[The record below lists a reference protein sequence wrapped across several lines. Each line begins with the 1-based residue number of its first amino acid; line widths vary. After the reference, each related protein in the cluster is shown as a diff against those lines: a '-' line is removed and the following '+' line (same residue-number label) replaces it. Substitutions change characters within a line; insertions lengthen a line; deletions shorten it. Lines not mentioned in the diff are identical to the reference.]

1 MGRACSSMKVKTNR
15 SDLLLQIFA
24 YIFIGFIGIVCFY
37 PLLMTLS
44 VSFSSEKIIAMKGYS
59 AIPQGFTLDTYIYIF
74 GNSGKELLR
83 SYGVTILVTA
93 LGTCFALFIT
103 SMLSFAVSIQ
113 DMKYRNAISF
123 ICNFTIIFGAGLI
136 PWYYVCV
143 NYYHLKDN
151 MLGLIVPSMFS
162 VWNMFLLRTYFKAIS
177 QSLYEAARID
187 GANYFQIYVKIALP
201 LSKTPL
207 LTVGLMYALQYWND
221 WWNALMF
228 VSDKKLWPL
237 QFFLY
242 NILSNVNAISS
253 GRVPSGAAAN
263 IKLPSETV
271 KMAVTIL
278 TIGPILFAY
287 PFIQKYFVS
296 GVMTGA
302 VKE

>member
-1 MGRACSSMKVKTNR
+1 MKIKKNKG
-15 SDLLLQIFA
+15 DIALQIFA
-24 YIFIGFIGIVCFY
+24 YIFIGLIGLVCFY

-44 VSFSSEKIIAMKGYS
+44 VSFSAEKVIAIKGYS
-59 AIPQGFTLDTYIYIF
+59 AIPQDFTLDTYVYIF
-74 GNSGKELLR
+74 GTSGKDILR
-83 SYGVTILVTA
+83 SYGVTIFVTVA
-93 LGTCFALFIT
+93 GTCAALLVT
-103 SMLSFAVSIQ
+103 SMLAFAVSVA
-113 DMKYRNAISF
+113 DLKYRNTIAF
-123 ICNFTIIFGAGLI
+123 ICNFTIIFSAGLI
-136 PWYYVCV
+136 PWYIMCV

-151 MLGLIVPSMFS
+151 LAGLIVPSMFS

-187 GANYFQIYVKIALP
+187 GANYFQIYVKIAMP

-221 WWNALMF
+221 WWNTLMF
-228 VSDKKLWPL
+228 ITEKKLWPL
-237 QFFLY
+237 QYFLY

-263 IKLPSETV
+263 IALPSETV

-278 TIGPILFAY
+278 TIGPIIFAY
-287 PFIQKYFVS
+287 PFIQKYFVD

>member
-1 MGRACSSMKVKTNR
+1 MKVRKNK

-24 YIFIGFIGIVCFY
+24 YIFIGFIGFVCFY

-44 VSFSSEKIIAMKGYS
+44 VSFSSEKMIAMKGYS
-59 AIPQGFTLDTYIYIF
+59 ALPQGFTFNTYIYIF
-74 GNSGKELLR
+74 GNSGLEILR
-83 SYGVTILVTA
+83 SYGVTIFVTA
-93 LGTCFALFIT
+93 VGTCLALFIT
-103 SMLSFAVSIQ
+103 SMLAFAVSIR
-113 DMKYRNAISF
+113 DLKYRNAISF

-136 PWYYVCV
+136 PWYFMCV
-143 NYYHLKDN
+143 NFYHLKDSVA
-151 MLGLIVPSMFS
+151 GLIFPSMFS

-187 GANYFQIYVKIALP
+187 GAGYFQIYSSIAMP

-228 VSDKKLWPL
+228 VDNKKLWPL
-237 QFFLY
+237 QYLLY
-242 NILSNVNAISS
+242 NVLSNVNAVKS
-253 GRVPSGAAAN
+253 GRLPAGAAAN
-263 IKLPSETV
+263 IPLPSETV
-271 KMAVTIL
+271 KMAVTII
-278 TIGPILFAY
+278 TIGPVIFAY
-287 PFIQKYFVS
+287 PFVQKYFVS

>member
-1 MGRACSSMKVKTNR
+1 MKVKTNR

-24 YIFIGFIGIVCFY
+24 YVFIGFIGFVCFY

-44 VSFSSEKIIAMKGYS
+44 VSFSSEKMIAMKGYS
-59 AIPQGFTLDTYIYIF
+59 AIPQGFTLNTYIYIF
-74 GNSGKELLR
+74 GNSGKEILR
-83 SYGVTILVTA
+83 SYGVTIFVTA
-93 LGTCFALFIT
+93 VGTLLALTIT
-103 SMLSFAVSIQ
+103 SMLAFSVSIK
-113 DMKYRNAISF
+113 DMKYRNVISF

-136 PWYYVCV
+136 PWYFMCV
-143 NYYHLKDN
+143 NYYGLKDN
-151 MLGLIVPSMFS
+151 IVGLIVPSMFS

-187 GANYFQIYVKIALP
+187 GANYFQIYARIAMP

-228 VSDKKLWPL
+228 VDNKKLWPL
-237 QFFLY
+237 QYLLY
-242 NILSNVNAISS
+242 NVLSNVNAVKS
-253 GRVPSGAAAN
+253 GRLPAGAAAN
-263 IKLPSETV
+263 IPLPSETV
-271 KMAVTIL
+271 KMAVTII
-278 TIGPILFAY
+278 TIGPIIFAY
-287 PFIQKYFVS
+287 PFVQKYFVS

>member
-1 MGRACSSMKVKTNR
+1 MKVKTNR

-24 YIFIGFIGIVCFY
+24 YVFIGFIGFVCFY

-59 AIPQGFTLDTYIYIF
+59 AIPQGFTLNTYIYIF
-74 GNSGKELLR
+74 GNSGKEILR
-83 SYGVTILVTA
+83 SYGVTIFVTA
-93 LGTCFALFIT
+93 VGTLLALTIT
-103 SMLSFAVSIQ
+103 SMLAFSVSIK
-113 DMKYRNAISF
+113 DMKYRNVISF

-136 PWYYVCV
+136 PWYFMCV
-143 NYYHLKDN
+143 NYYGLKDN
-151 MLGLIVPSMFS
+151 IVGLIVPSMFS

-187 GANYFQIYVKIALP
+187 GANYFQIYARIAMP

-228 VSDKKLWPL
+228 VDNKKLWPL
-237 QFFLY
+237 QYLLY
-242 NILSNVNAISS
+242 NVLSNVNAVKS
-253 GRVPSGAAAN
+253 GRLPAGAAAN
-263 IKLPSETV
+263 IPLPSETV
-271 KMAVTIL
+271 KMAVTII
-278 TIGPILFAY
+278 TIGPIIFAY
-287 PFIQKYFVS
+287 PFVQKYFVS